1 MGLEDMVNQAKDM
14 IKGTPGASDA
24 VEGAVDQAADAVQ
37 EKIPDQVDSVVEQ
50 GAQAVKDQI

>member
-24 VEGAVDQAADAVQ
+24 VEGAVDKAADAVRG
-37 EKIPDQVDSVVEQ
+37 I
-50 GAQAVKDQI
+50 GGRT